1 MNKQKKSKYVEI
13 EENVKYHEYSK
24 ERYNQKNMVD
34 DRDLLYLLYFQ
45 IIAQRGSVNQTINV

>member
-34 DRDLLYLLYFQ
+34 DRDLLYLSYFQ
-45 IIAQRGSVNQTINV
+45 IIAQRAKSDN